1 MSCTHTGQHQP
12 GRLPYPEALPRRPGP
27 CAAQGLRR
35 AGLSPQAVHCVGH
48 GFRVRGCPPSAE
60 SPRFLRADFARLVR
74 FWDPLRRRRRP
85 EASSPG
91 APRQAPAAASP
102 SRRAFACWDGLLY
115 RLSPRCDCLCV
126 PGALQTQVLLRW
138 ADISAVTNHWVAS
151 TAVEEIRAHLP
162 DLSAHQGRP
171 PAATAGP
178 PAALLYHLP
187 CPTRCGG
194 IGAATGAT
202 GAPPPIPSAGFTVEA
217 APPGELGTALVGRTV
232 L

>member
-138 ADISAVTNHWVAS
+138 TDVSAVTKRLACRPWSRKYVR
-151 TAVEEIRAHLP
+151 TWPTCQRDQVDHL
-162 DLSAHQGRP
+162 
-171 PAATAGP
+171 P
-178 PAALLYHLP
+178 PAALSP
-187 CPTRCGG
+187 VPRVAVGSARG
-194 IGAATGAT
+194 RRRPRATAD
-202 GAPPPIPSAGFTVEA
+202 A
-217 APPGELGTALVGRTV
+217 VGRLRERGSSCLSSSTGRAA
-232 L
+232 